1 MTNSLSNMFESIKKS
16 VNESK
21 NKKAG
26 SSEYLKMEID
36 GTYNI
41 RFLINQENPKETFY
55 HYYFHGWNSVETGQY
70 VQAFCPTTIG
80 ERCPICEARFK
91 LFRTKK
97 EEDKE
102 LASLLKRKEQH
113 LANIYVIDS
122 SSREEDNDNVKIFRM
137 AKTIYEK
144 VVDAIDGDDAD
155 EYGPKIFDLSE
166 KGCTFRIK
174 VTSQQIGD
182 KKIPC
187 YEKATFKSANAI
199 PNMNKEK
206 IEKIYGQFH
215 DLSKCVSPISTDEML
230 DLMNIHV
237 FAGTKG
243 ILTTKNVD
251 KKIEESLPK
260 SSPLKELTSE
270 EIDELP
276 FDGAPSEGAPEKEE
290 KPKKES
296 SDSGL
301 DGLDELM
308 QSLNDLED

>member
-36 GTYNI
+36 GTYNL
-41 RFLINQENPKETFY
+41 RFLINQENPKDTFY

-70 VQAFCPTTIG
+70 VQAYCPTTVG

-97 EEDKE
+97 DEDKE

-113 LANIYVIDS
+113 LANVYIIDS
-122 SSREEDNDNVKIFRM
+122 SSREEDTDSVKIFRM

-155 EYGPKIFDLSE
+155 EYGPKIFDLTE
-166 KGCTFRIK
+166 NGCTFRIK

-187 YEKATFKSANAI
+187 YEKATFRSASAI

-206 IEKIYGQFH
+206 IEKIYSEVH
-215 DLSKCVSPISTDEML
+215 DLSKCVSPISTDEMM
-230 DLMNIHV
+230 DLMTIHV
-237 FAGTKG
+237 FAGNKG
-243 ILTTKNVD
+243 VLTTKNIN
-251 KKIEESLPK
+251 KKIEESVPTT
-260 SSPLKELTSE
+260 PPAKELTPE
-270 EIDELP
+270 EMDELP
-276 FDGAPSEGAPEKEE
+276 FDDAPSEGAPVSQ
-290 KPKKES
+290 KKDS
-296 SDSGL
+296 SDNS
-301 DGLDELM
+301 LDELM
-308 QSLNDLED
+308 QSLSELED